1 MNSNSV
7 LAMIDNIAAHPG
19 KLDKQALVVTGM
31 QFPLFQRVCEYAY
44 NPFKTF
50 GVRQM
55 PVKEVG
61 AGRHFNEVTWGVLD
75 DLITRNLTGTAARV
89 ALQAE
94 IDMLDEPS
102 ADLFVR
108 IIRKDL
114 RAGFSESTINK
125 ASKALIP
132 TFPYQRCTLPKDA
145 NLDIWPWERGV
156 ISQEK
161 ADGMFANIDFE
172 EGGRVSIRSR
182 QGSEFP
188 MGKFAQIEEA
198 IKASFEMSEGVQFH
212 GEFLVMC
219 DGVVLPRAEGN
230 GVMNS
235 VLSGG
240 DFAADEYPIFK
251 VWDRIPLS
259 SVVPKGIVKTPYRMR
274 LSTVLKSLADHPSKY
289 VQVIPTR
296 IVKSLKEAYAHATE
310 LMKEGKEGTV
320 IKHPDAIW
328 KDGTSKEQVKLK
340 LEFDIDVQITAI
352 VPGNAGTK
360 NEGRAGSLTCRSSCG
375 KLVSDVTV
383 KNDKMRA
390 EVDANPDDWI
400 GRIIAV
406 TANDIT
412 LPSESN
418 ELHSLFLPRMLEA
431 CYRNDKLEADDLDR
445 IFAIKQA
452 AIDGEKLLKEAA

>member
-1 MNSNSV
+1 MSSREI
-7 LAMIDNIAAHPG
+7 LGFIDNIAATPG
-19 KLDKQALVVTGM
+19 KNDKQALVVSGM
-31 QFPLFQRVCEYAY
+31 SDELFERVCEYAY
-44 NPFKTF
+44 SPFKTY
-50 GVRQM
+50 GLRQI
-55 PVKEVG
+55 PTKQVSD
-61 AGRHFNEVTWGVLD
+61 GRPFNRVTWEILD
-75 DLITRNLTGTAARV
+75 ELISRKLTGNAARDTV
-89 ALQAE
+89 QAE
-94 IDMLDEPS
+94 IDMLDEQS

-125 ASKALIP
+125 ACKGLIP
-132 TFPYQRCTLPKDA
+132 TFPYQRCSLPKDA
-145 NLDIWPWERGV
+145 NLESWPWERGV

-172 EGGRVSIRSR
+172 EGARVSIRSR

-188 MGKFAQIEEA
+188 MDKFATIENA
-198 IKASFEMSEGVQFH
+198 IKTSFEMSEGVQFH
-212 GEFLVMC
+212 GEFLVMR
-219 DGVVLPRAEGN
+219 DGDILPRAEGN

-240 DFAADEYPIFK
+240 DFAANEYPIFK
-251 VWDRIPLS
+251 IWDRVPLS
-259 SVVPKGIVKTPYRMR
+259 SVTTKGKCNVPYRLR
-274 LSTVLKSLADHPSKY
+274 LATIVQSLRDHPSEY

-296 IVKSLKEAYAHATE
+296 IVRSLKEAYAHATE
-310 LMKEGKEGTV
+310 LMKLGKEGTV
-320 IKHPDAIW
+320 VKHPDAFW

-340 LEFDIDVQITAI
+340 LEFDIDLEVVAI

-360 NEGRAGSLTCRSSCG
+360 NEGRSGSLTCRSACG

-383 KNDKMRA
+383 KNEKMRD
-390 EVDANPDDWI
+390 EVDAKPDDWV

-431 CYRNDKLEADDLDR
+431 CYRTDKTTADDLDR

-452 AIDGEKLLKEAA
+452 AIDGEKLMKEAA